1 MLLILFVLSGFFLF
15 FVFFFQW
22 AWWTAE
28 VRVVKSW
35 ANILSVKAIRLPSLW
50 NNTKFCSL
58 KATACKLEWKKEI
71 MYVCLLFFVNV
82 FHLTKIILETGLINK
97 RVQNSFNYPK
107 SDSLCFVPPDS
118 LRSYFQP
125 SAKKVSGTEVHISLE
140 YNLSKSCGELLAP
153 QRQVPCGCI
162 HR

>member
-1 MLLILFVLSGFFLF
+1 
-15 FVFFFQW
+15 
-22 AWWTAE
+22 
-28 VRVVKSW
+28 
-35 ANILSVKAIRLPSLW
+35 
-50 NNTKFCSL
+50 
-58 KATACKLEWKKEI
+58 

-82 FHLTKIILETGLINK
+82 FHLTKLILETGLINK
-97 RVQNSFNYPK
+97 KVQNSFNYPK

-140 YNLSKSCGELLAP
+140 YNLSESCGELVAP
-153 QRQVPCGCI
+153 QRQVSYGCV